1 MEIAMKSCMKLNIL
15 CRNFLDNWRF
25 DWGLG
30 GGSSY
35 MQNFVLYFVKYGIVT
50 SAGYLKICQVYMLAH
65 LCFGSEI
72 LEWKFQDWHVYI
84 THISHQAGKTKWCWQ

>member
-1 MEIAMKSCMKLNIL
+1 
-15 CRNFLDNWRF
+15 
-25 DWGLG
+25 
-30 GGSSY
+30 

-72 LEWKFQDWHVYI
+72 LE
-84 THISHQAGKTKWCWQ
+84 